1 MVFNIDEEK
10 VFQISTAICLLQFI
24 FDCVGDVFYAYTGY
38 FGTYGTYDRK
48 FKGGVFPFNEVPI
61 NFPLWFLR
69 DLIFIF
75 ILSPI
80 LVIMLKEIPY
90 FSLVLLGVIWM
101 WHGKRHGLYAP
112 EPFFW
117 FYLGAVIK
125 YKKIE
130 VKISQKTFCVVSIC
144 YIIITSLLSY
154 LTFIEYNLPYY
165 KFIYN
170 LNILLGI
177 IILYYLS
184 GTKFLQNGFVRHFTA
199 ASFFIYLFHE
209 PVLSLTQ
216 YFLCEKFMFS
226 SFISQLVLFFGSAI
240 FVFLIVD
247 TLYGILFR
255 IQWNR
260 IKDPELNLTPI
271 VT

>member
-260 IKDPELNLTPI
+260 IKEKNNL
-271 VT
+271 